1 VRADLFDAIDQSLRL
16 NRKRWNTPFGGVKIV
31 AFGDF
36 YQLPPVVTDQDRDQM
51 RNMGYT
57 TEFFFSSR
65 AFKQALQENQVA
77 YHQFSTIFRQSDQ
90 MFIDVL
96 NKVRAYT
103 FDQEVATALNSRVID
118 QVEHAPKNSTILT
131 TINRV
136 ANAHNNRELEKLP
149 GAASSFTAEVTGKI
163 ADSEVPAVK
172 ELNLKVGAKVLFVKN
187 NIPAWVNGSVG
198 TVVQL
203 PTSEPN
209 ESKPLLVRIDD
220 KVVAVDRDV
229 WEKKERKKVAGRMQ
243 DQVIGTFRQYPI
255 KLGWAVTIHKSQG
268 MTLPNAVI
276 DTRVAAF
283 AAGQVYVALSR
294 CRSLDTLHLLSPITE
309 EQILVDSRITTADA
323 YIRRVSAK
331 TKTEEIRRDAR
342 SALQEGRSPAQT
354 ASAFV
359 VEHEPGVFTLSRSKI
374 HKKPKGQKNREI
386 ER

>member
-1 VRADLFDAIDQSLRL
+1 LIKSNPQHSTAVVAPTGIAAMNVEGQTIHSMFKLPPEIITNGAVRPLIDPDVIRSIDILIIDEISMVRADLFDAIDQSLRL

-209 ESKPLLVRIDD
+209 ESKTPV
-220 KVVAVDRDV
+220 
-229 WEKKERKKVAGRMQ
+229 G
-243 DQVIGTFRQYPI
+243 P
-255 KLGWAVTIHKSQG
+255 H
-268 MTLPNAVI
+268 
-276 DTRVAAF
+276 
-283 AAGQVYVALSR
+283 
-294 CRSLDTLHLLSPITE
+294 
-309 EQILVDSRITTADA
+309 
-323 YIRRVSAK
+323 
-331 TKTEEIRRDAR
+331 
-342 SALQEGRSPAQT
+342 
-354 ASAFV
+354 
-359 VEHEPGVFTLSRSKI
+359 
-374 HKKPKGQKNREI
+374 
-386 ER
+386 